1 MTITHAKVSGLAN
14 PADPDIVGGEDWD
27 DPHVIADVP
36 VLVGLSS
43 ITLTT
48 GGAIATQSQR
58 VISFSKTTTGTYR
71 ALCDSADFGG
81 VAPSVIAA
89 IHTPS
94 GAPRFVRSTLGNNGT
109 SDYIE
114 VTTIDSTG
122 AAVDVASGRLEVAA
136 FGMF

>member
-1 MTITHAKVSGLAN
+1 MAIKHARLSGVAN
-14 PADPDIVGGEDWD
+14 PADPDLFGGEDWD
-27 DPHVIADVP
+27 AEHVIADAP
-36 VLVGLSS
+36 DLVGLAS
-43 ITLTT
+43 ITLTS
-48 GGAIATQSQR
+48 GGAISSQSQR

-71 ALCDSADFGG
+71 ALYDSADFGT
-81 VAPSVIAA
+81 APSVIAA

-114 VTTIDSTG
+114 VTTIDATG